1 MSAKGR
7 GRHEG
12 GDFDYYP
19 TPAWCVDR
27 LLDRVG
33 EEMFECGMAALEP
46 TCGDGAI
53 VRAASAWCD
62 RRNWP
67 SPEWTGV
74 EMRHGAIAEGTPLA
88 RRHEGIDFRSF
99 RTDGV
104 FDVCIGNPPYN
115 LAESIVRHALSMSR
129 VVAMLLRTG
138 FLGSDERVDF
148 WRTVG
153 TNPALYVLPDR
164 PSFDGVGS
172 DSATYAWFV
181 WGWGWLG
188 GVEYSGVHMLDSTPL
203 AVRNAQKPQ
212 GLAFQASQPS
222 LFAADGG
229 R

>member
-27 LLDRVG
+27 LLDRIG
-33 EEMFECGMAALEP
+33 PKLFSHTTRALEP
-46 TCGDGAI
+46 TAGDGAI
-53 VRAASAWCD
+53 VRAASAWCEKHD
-62 RRNWP
+62 APAPIWCA
-67 SPEWTGV
+67 V
-74 EMRHGAIAEGTPLA
+74 EMRHGAIAEGTA
-88 RRHEGIDFRSF
+88 VAERYEGIDFRTF
-99 RTDGV
+99 KPRAP
-104 FDVCIGNPPYN
+104 FDVSLGNPPYN
-115 LAESIVRHALSMSR
+115 LAESIIRHALSMCG
-129 VVAMLLRTG
+129 VTAMLLRTG

-153 TNPALYVLPDR
+153 MNPALYVIPDR
-164 PSFDGVGS
+164 PSFDGQGT

-181 WGWGWLG
+181 WGG
-188 GVEYSGVHMLDSTPL
+188 EFSGVHMLDSTPL

-212 GLAFQASQPS
+212 GLTFEARQPS
-222 LFAADGG
+222 LFASGGG